1 MAGGLV
7 PFVEKSKEMSRRAA
21 SASAPGEGEL
31 MQPSGGATAQND
43 LPRLRERVENLSRLM
58 EVTSLI
64 SSTLDL
70 EVVMKRVMTL
80 AIEVMYAETASI
92 MLWNEEAQCL
102 EFEISIGGARV
113 DALKTVRVPKG
124 QGIAGT
130 VMETGE
136 PMLIEDVTKDS
147 RFFAKADEATG
158 FVTKSILAAPL
169 AVRGRIIGVSE
180 VLNHMEGRPFTEQDL
195 ELFASFCRQ
204 VAVAIENAQL
214 HKSELKRVLFDQ
226 QMTMAASI
234 QKSFLPVTLPEDERG
249 RFEVDAYSKSAQ
261 EVGGDFYNVIAL
273 PDGRLGFCLG
283 DVSGKGVPAAL
294 YMARLVSEFRILC
307 ADGASVG
314 EVTRALNEDLSSNSM
329 RGMFVTFQYGIL
341 DWDAGELS
349 IANAGHLP
357 SLCAGGDGSA
367 RFVGAAS
374 GPPLG
379 MLPKSQYQ
387 EQRISLEPGDRLL
400 LYSDGIVEARN
411 SAGEDFGEEKLQYLV
426 ATEKGGAK
434 SLLAAVLQRIQE
446 FSEETTQADDM
457 TLVTVS
463 WKGQMR

>member
-1 MAGGLV
+1 MAVGPV
-7 PFVEKSKEMSRRAA
+7 PSVEKSKEMSGGVA
-21 SASAPGEGEL
+21 SAGAPGEGEL
-31 MQPSGGATAQND
+31 MQPSGGASAQNN
-43 LPRLRERVENLSRLM
+43 LSRLRERVENLSRLM

-70 EVVMKRVMTL
+70 EEVMNRVMTL
-80 AIEVMYAETASI
+80 AKEVMYAEAASI

-102 EFEISIGGARV
+102 EFEISVGGAGV
-113 DALKTVRVPKG
+113 DALKTVRVAKG

-136 PMLIEDVTKDS
+136 PLLVADATKDS
-147 RFFAKADEATG
+147 RFYAKADETTG
-158 FVTKSILAAPL
+158 FVTRSILAAPL
-169 AVRGRIIGVSE
+169 AVRDRIIGVSE
-180 VLNHMEGRPFTEQDL
+180 VLNHMEGRPFTGQDL

-226 QMTMAASI
+226 QMTMASSI
-234 QKSFLPVTLPEDERG
+234 QKSFLPVTLPEDGRG

-261 EVGGDFYNVIAL
+261 EVGGDLYNVIVL

-307 ADGASVG
+307 ADGAPTG
-314 EVTRALNEDLSSNSM
+314 EVIRALNEDLASGSM

-341 DWDAGELS
+341 DPDSGELC

-357 SLCAGGDGSA
+357 PLCAGGDGSV

-387 EQRISLEPGDRLL
+387 EQKIPLAPGDRLL

-411 SAGEDFGEEKLQYLV
+411 SAGEDFGEEKLQNLV
-426 ATEKGGAK
+426 ATVKGGGKEPPLRRPAK
-434 SLLAAVLQRIQE
+434 NPGVQ
-446 FSEETTQADDM
+446 
-457 TLVTVS
+457 
-463 WKGQMR
+463 